1 MDLNDYYR
9 RTFIKDLKLEAKYN
23 KVCVTGVILSY
34 KVKDKVILFTI
45 DDNTGTILCL
55 HFKNSQDKNEF
66 FVGTLVT
73 VFGEY
78 EVNKYL
84 NDVEYRVKVQKYSI
98 LEDVSEEL
106 FSYLE
111 TFVEM
116 QVRAKKDLKAEP
128 EVFEAPKPYEKDSKK
143 LPPLSKES
151 VNIKLRTL
159 IFKCL
164 EDHII
169 ISETQYNNGLP
180 RPFGQDKHYLTFMDI
195 FAYPALISFMEKE
208 NVSGKNDLS
217 RAISDMEKLMLINP
231 MSSHTQEDYEGVKY
245 EINSEK
251 VLGLKE
257 KVLNEIKEGGSRGVH
272 IEDLFVQINSYF
284 STDTFIISKEFLWQI
299 AEDLYNEN
307 LIHLPKKNVFHY
319 LEKLC

>member
-9 RTFIKDLKLEAKYN
+9 RTFIKDLKIEAKST
-23 KVCVTGVILSY
+23 KVCVTGVVLSY

-45 DDNTGTILCL
+45 DDSTGIILCL
-55 HFKNSQDKNEF
+55 HFKSPHEKNDF
-66 FVGTLVT
+66 FVGTMIT
-73 VFGEY
+73 IFGEY

-106 FSYLE
+106 YSYLE

-116 QVRAKKDLKAEP
+116 QVRAKNPKSEP
-128 EVFEAPKPYEKDSKK
+128 EVFQEPKPYEKDSKK

-169 ISETQYNNGLP
+169 LTETQNNKGLP
-180 RPFGQDKHYLTFMDI
+180 RTLGQEKHYLTFMDI
-195 FAYPALISFMEKE
+195 FAYPALITFMEKE

-231 MSSHTQEDYEGVKY
+231 MFAHTQEDYEGVKY

-251 VLGLKE
+251 ILGLKD
-257 KVLNEIKEGGSRGVH
+257 KVLKEIKEAGSRGIH
-272 IEDLFVQINSYF
+272 IEDLFILINSYY

-307 LIHLPKKNVFHY
+307 LIHLPKKHVFHY